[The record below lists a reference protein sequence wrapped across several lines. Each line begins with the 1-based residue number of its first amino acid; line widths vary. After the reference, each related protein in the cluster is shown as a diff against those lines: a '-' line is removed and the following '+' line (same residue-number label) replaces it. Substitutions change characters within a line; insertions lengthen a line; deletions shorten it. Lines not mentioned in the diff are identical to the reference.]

1 MSQTRQTCRRP
12 LEAFPAFAAA
22 NFDRLSDILEN
33 QLSAKFMRLPVR
45 GDNIEAVANSA
56 QLTHTQLWYCSYGM
70 PLSVKFPDG
79 DYIRLQMQHR
89 GTGGAVAE
97 VAAGAH
103 ILKADNVV
111 FEADTLLS
119 FVMGASTIT
128 LTPASISIAG
138 LSIKIDGA
146 VAETAALIADN

>member
-1 MSQTRQTCRRP
+1 MTPPAPDPLLHLS
-12 LEAFPAFAAA
+12 LEA
-22 NFDRLSDILEN
+22 LT
-33 QLSAKFMRLPVR
+33 
-45 GDNIEAVANSA
+45 
-56 QLTHTQLWYCSYGM
+56 QLTNVGL
-70 PLSVKFPDG
+70 VK
-79 DYIRLQMQHR
+79 RAQR
-89 GTGGAVAE
+89 E